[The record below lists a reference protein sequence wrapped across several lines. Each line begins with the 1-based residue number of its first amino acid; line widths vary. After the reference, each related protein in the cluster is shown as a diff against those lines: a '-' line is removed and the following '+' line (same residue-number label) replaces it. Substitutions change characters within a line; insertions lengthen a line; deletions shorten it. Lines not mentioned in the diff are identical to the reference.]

1 MAMLIGGFDLKCLVI
16 TIAVKG
22 RQSEG
27 QTDRRTDA
35 QILAL
40 LNAPHFGGEAQ

>member
-1 MAMLIGGFDLKCLVI
+1 MAMLISGFDLKCSVI

-27 QTDRRTDA
+27 QTDGQT
-35 QILAL
+35 
-40 LNAPHFGGEAQ
+40 HGF